1 MLMGIDV
8 GGTNLRLGILDT
20 GILNTAISDTAFSN
34 SSLLIDDIRFQ
45 ANFSEICKNNPA
57 DIAWHKILEVT
68 ANAINEML
76 KKHPKVSAIGIGFPG
91 FIDPKTQ
98 KILQSPNLPGL
109 VNVDLSADLS
119 ALVNLPVLVENDAL
133 VAAYGEFSSLNLA
146 DKSTDTEVIKE
157 TVQDL
162 IYVGLGTGV
171 GGGLILNG
179 QPFGGQHGMAMEIG
193 HMITVPNGRLCGCG
207 NRGCMEQYASA
218 TGVALSY
225 QELTGQNITV
235 DAIASLARAGDVNA
249 INAYAS
255 AGFNLATAM
264 ANILKVL
271 DVRVILIGG
280 GMSLAWDLM
289 TDVFN
294 ATLNAAL
301 IPVLRGRVEVK
312 ISSTGDQ
319 AGIIG
324 AALLSNTSS
333 LV

>member
-1 MLMGIDV
+1 MTMLMGIDV
-8 GGTNLRLGILDT
+8 GGTNLRLGILAS
-20 GILNTAISDTAFSN
+20 G
-34 SSLLIDDIRFQ
+34 LLIDDMRFQ

-76 KKHPKVSAIGIGFPG
+76 KKHPAIGAIGIGFPG
-91 FIDPKTQ
+91 FIDPKSQ

-109 VNVDLSADLS
+109 LNVDLSVALS
-119 ALVNLPVLVENDAL
+119 AIVKLPVLVENDAL
-133 VAAYGEFSSLNLA
+133 VAAYGEFRSLNMA
-146 DKSTDTEVIKE
+146 DKTVTTEINRDAI
-157 TVQDL
+157 QDL

-235 DAIASLARAGDVNA
+235 DAIATLARVGDVNA
-249 INAYAS
+249 IEAYAVAS
-255 AGFNLATAM
+255 SNLATAL
-264 ANILKVL
+264 ANIIKVL
-271 DVRVILIGG
+271 DIRVVLIGG
-280 GMSLAWDLM
+280 GMSQAWDLM
-289 TDVFN
+289 ADVFHT
-294 ATLNAAL
+294 TLNAAL
-301 IPVLRGRVEVK
+301 IPVLRGKVEVK
-312 ISSTGDQ
+312 ISNTGDQ
-319 AGIIG
+319 SGIIG
-324 AALLSNTSS
+324 AALLACAS
-333 LV
+333 L